1 MFSKTVRSFRTAN
14 RLLLTGYV
22 RRNSRFECCRLHH
35 EYLIFGSLLYSC
47 VSLSITIPFRT
58 PLQNNLHELWALL
71 NFLLPDIF
79 SSAEQFDE
87 WFDLEIDDEEAK
99 KNIIS
104 QLHKIL
110 RPFMLRRLKA
120 DVAKGLPPKTETI
133 LMVGMSKMQKQLYK
147 KLLLRDLDSITQ
159 KVTGKNRTAVLNIVM
174 QLRKCC
180 GHPYRKFT
188 SCSCCAI
195 ACPLLTNQSVSP

>member
-1 MFSKTVRSFRTAN
+1 M
-14 RLLLTGYV
+14 LTL
-22 RRNSRFECCRLHH
+22 RAPNS
-35 EYLIFGSLLYSC
+35 
-47 VSLSITIPFRT
+47 T

-99 KNIIS
+99 KNMIS

-133 LMVGMSKMQKQLYK
+133 VMVGMSKMQKQLYK
-147 KLLLRDLDSITQ
+147 KLLLRDLDSITGNNS
-159 KVTGKNRTAVLNIVM
+159 GKNRTAVLNIVM
-174 QLRKCC
+174 QLRKCT
-180 GHPYRKFT
+180 GKFGF
-188 SCSCCAI
+188 I
-195 ACPLLTNQSVSP
+195 